1 MAYVWHK
8 VTLAL
13 LGAGLF
19 RGKKKFKTPERLE
32 QFEPK
37 SVYILLTIHKGN
49 CRHNVTLAPLGA
61 DL

>member
-1 MAYVWHK
+1 MDEK
-8 VTLAL
+8 I
-13 LGAGLF
+13 F
-19 RGKKKFKTPERLE
+19 QNSERLE

-37 SVYILLTIHKGN
+37 SVNILLSIHKGN